1 MIGWT
6 LMIFSL
12 LMIAGVGVISIW
24 DGFRSGYTFRQFF
37 LRFITIF
44 TIYKIY
50 DMTCFDWFLLCK
62 FRFFQYYFPETEP
75 VYNGRKYG
83 YNLKSQ
89 LLKLLVIFPA
99 ASALAAWICS
109 LFWEQF
115 IMVGLYYFFVAPQTY
130 SIQLILQ
137 CFGIFAILTF
147 FLFFCNE
154 LGDIITLWNL
164 SVCCCNIW
172 IHIWQRLKFS
182 LSAVIFLSVSERADF
197 RCSSSMRLPLPLLLS
212 KGWIPKARHTRS
224 EYSRMCFS
232 VAWLSFRF
240 HTLKFFGYVDARNP
254 G

>member
-1 MIGWT
+1 MLLTIFLAIVFCAAISLMLLSAVAFIQDIRFFSSAPKEAQEVLKPRNNELFYGARMIGWT

-44 TIYKIY
+44 TIYKLY

-99 ASALAAWICS
+99 ASALAAWICT
-109 LFWEQF
+109 LFQ
-115 IMVGLYYFFVAPQTY
+115 
-130 SIQLILQ
+130 
-137 CFGIFAILTF
+137 
-147 FLFFCNE
+147 
-154 LGDIITLWNL
+154 
-164 SVCCCNIW
+164 
-172 IHIWQRLKFS
+172 
-182 LSAVIFLSVSERADF
+182 
-197 RCSSSMRLPLPLLLS
+197 
-212 KGWIPKARHTRS
+212 
-224 EYSRMCFS
+224 
-232 VAWLSFRF
+232 
-240 HTLKFFGYVDARNP
+240 
-254 G
+254 

>member
-1 MIGWT
+1 MLLTIFLAIVFCAAISLMLLSAVAFIQDIRFFSSAPKEAQEVLKPRNNELFYGARMIGWT

-109 LFWEQF
+109 LF
-115 IMVGLYYFFVAPQTY
+115 
-130 SIQLILQ
+130 
-137 CFGIFAILTF
+137 
-147 FLFFCNE
+147 
-154 LGDIITLWNL
+154 
-164 SVCCCNIW
+164 
-172 IHIWQRLKFS
+172 
-182 LSAVIFLSVSERADF
+182 
-197 RCSSSMRLPLPLLLS
+197 
-212 KGWIPKARHTRS
+212 
-224 EYSRMCFS
+224 
-232 VAWLSFRF
+232 
-240 HTLKFFGYVDARNP
+240 
-254 G
+254 